1 MRVLSDVDLHR
12 FLDMGACIAAVEAA
26 FAARAEGRP
35 ATSAVAALELVG
47 GVLHAKLGRL
57 DGRRRYAIAKI
68 NANFPGNRQARGL
81 PTIQGVAL
89 LFDASSGSV
98 LAALDS
104 PALTAIRTAAATA
117 VAAKYLATA
126 TASSV
131 SIVGCG
137 VQAAPHIEAL
147 LCVRPIRKVSLFD
160 LDRDAARKLADEVS
174 RQFDVSVHV
183 AADLRAALGDTEIVV
198 TATPSRE
205 PILRLGDVRPGTFVA
220 AVGADSETKQE
231 LDPLLLREAI
241 VVVDDLAQCSHF
253 GDLHHALA
261 AGTMRQENVRG
272 SLDQVVA
279 GKVAGRT
286 SDEEITVFDSTG
298 VAIEDVA
305 AAAIA
310 FERAEAAGAGVLV

>member
-1 MRVLSDVDLHR
+1 MRVLSDVDLYR
-12 FLDMGACIAAVEAA
+12 LLDMGACIAAVEAA

-104 PALTAIRTAAATA
+104 PALTALRTAAATA
-117 VAAKYLATA
+117 VAAKYLARVN
-126 TASSV
+126 ASSV
-131 SIVGCG
+131 TVVGCG
-137 VQAAPHIEAL
+137 VQAHPHIEAL
-147 LCVRPIRKVSLFD
+147 LCVRPIRRVSLYD
-160 LDRDAARKLADEVS
+160 LDRDAAAKLADEVG
-174 RQFDVSVHV
+174 RRFDVSVEV
-183 AADLRAALGDTEIVV
+183 AADLRAALGSSDIVV
-198 TATPSRE
+198 TATPSRQ
-205 PILRLGDVRPGTFVA
+205 PILMLGDVRPGTFVA

-231 LDPLLLREAI
+231 LDPLLMREAI

-261 AGTMRQENVRG
+261 AGSMRSEDVRG
-272 SLDQVVA
+272 SLDQIVA
-279 GKVAGRT
+279 GQVAARAR
-286 SDEEITVFDSTG
+286 DDEITIFDSTG

-305 AAAIA
+305 AAALV
-310 FERAEAAGAGVLV
+310 FERAEEAGAGVVI